1 MTKTSSLS
9 ETGAEVIQLP
19 IGKKERRRAEH
30 KFGAP
35 VMKHGYTMLPNLLLR
50 AQGRLNIGH
59 AEFNV
64 LVHLVEHWWDAD
76 KNPYPAKE
84 LIARRMG
91 KSPRTIQRYLTTL
104 EEAKLIKRI
113 ERFHGHKGQTANAY
127 SLDGLVAKLKAIE
140 PEFQKVA
147 EQKRLRQKKVESP
160 TSGAA

>member
-1 MTKTSSLS
+1 MTKAPPIPES
-9 ETGAEVIQLP
+9 GAEVIPLP

-91 KSPRTIQRYLTTL
+91 VSPRTIPKRPSSSSESSATL
-104 EEAKLIKRI
+104 VIK
-113 ERFHGHKGQTANAY
+113 
-127 SLDGLVAKLKAIE
+127 V
-140 PEFQKVA
+140 
-147 EQKRLRQKKVESP
+147 KRRMHTRS
-160 TSGAA
+160 TG